1 MSAVADLHVVTSRQL
16 SLQQATHS
24 FLEQKF
30 PDKFLSL
37 QFGNHWG
44 AIAFLGMQPYVV
56 LRCALL
62 DLNYGWSAGE
72 MPEVNVLKIGLR

>member
-24 FLEQKF
+24 FLEQNF
-30 PDKFLSL
+30 SGKFLSV

-44 AIAFLGMQPYVV
+44 ATGARRSKRDMCADIG
-56 LRCALL
+56 ALL
-62 DLNYGWSAGE
+62 LIDDNLQYVGG
-72 MPEVNVLKIGLR
+72 V